1 MGWKEQMPKE
11 HRYFETENGILY
23 CGDCL
28 EILSRFPKESVDLIV
43 TDPPYLI
50 SYKTNHRKDK
60 NHDFCKPI
68 KNDDNQELI
77 REFIN
82 IAYYML
88 KMNSAFYSFG
98 SWKTVDFF
106 KAEIEKYF
114 KLKNIIVWVKNNWSA
129 GDLKAQFGQQYELIF
144 YALKGRRLIN
154 GKRLPDVWLF
164 ERVSGSK
171 QLHQNEKP
179 IKLLQRIIKVSSN
192 DNELILDPFAGSG
205 STLVAAHILN
215 RRWIG
220 IEIEEKYC
228 EIAKQRIEN
237 LMPLLNINMRIESE
251 KSEGEVGDE

>member
-1 MGWKEQMPKE
+1 MSWKNSFPRENIF
-11 HRYFETENGILY
+11 YETDNGILY

-28 EILSRFPKESVDLIV
+28 EILRRFPKESVDLIV

-68 KNDDNQELI
+68 KNDDNPELI

-82 IAYYML
+82 IAYYVL

-114 KLKNIIVWVKNNWSA
+114 KLKNIVVWVKNNWSA

-154 GKRLPDVWLF
+154 GKRLPDVWFF

-179 IKLLQRIIKVSSN
+179 TKLLQRIIKVSSN

-228 EIAKQRIEN
+228 EIAKQRIES
-237 LMPLLNINMRIESE
+237 LLNINTRQENE
-251 KSEGEVGDE
+251 